1 MVVDRSAFESMIEE
15 LRSRRSALRL
25 AAEVDPRALVDVAQ
39 DFAERTGVTQEVAL
53 RVVEDVLGV
62 RPLSPSTPLT
72 KGRTSIEIRAVD
84 ED

>member
-1 MVVDRSAFESMIEE
+1 MVVDRTAFEAVIEE
-15 LRSRRSALRL
+15 LRSQRSTLRL
-25 AAEVDPRALVDVAQ
+25 EAEVNPRALVDVAR
-39 DFAERTGVTQEVAL
+39 DFAERTGVSQEVAL

-72 KGRTSIEIRAVD
+72 KGRTSVEIRAVD